1 MKGHEMAAGLAAP
14 RMSRR
19 HGKDGFG
26 YPATP
31 YRVECRPTCGPHT
44 KEQLLRMLDL
54 LAECGAKAWR

>member
-1 MKGHEMAAGLAAP
+1 
-14 RMSRR
+14 MSRR